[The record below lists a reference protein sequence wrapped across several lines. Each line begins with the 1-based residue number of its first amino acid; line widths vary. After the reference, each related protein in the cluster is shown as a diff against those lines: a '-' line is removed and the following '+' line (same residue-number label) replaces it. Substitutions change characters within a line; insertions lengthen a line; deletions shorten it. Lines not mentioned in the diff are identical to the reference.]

1 MIEKLI
7 KWFLVAQSAIGVTFS
22 VYRHYHDIPITTE
35 EHLISLAVTTPT
47 LLVYLWIRNKNS
59 KSK

>member
-22 VYRHYHDIPITTE
+22 VYRHYHDIPITTK
-35 EHLISLAVTTPT
+35 EHLVMIAFITPT
-47 LLVYLWIRNKNS
+47 LAVYLCTRNK
-59 KSK
+59 KSTLK